1 MSKTRAKLGKFH
13 VSMVPF
19 PRTTADFHSE
29 AKYRSSMEQAAAG
42 DLGNVEVT
50 KAGRHAGPLSTHSTR
65 FFQSDSPFISS
76 FPAALILS
84 STTLVQRLVRPT
96 ARFLAFQIG
105 ASAQHGDIVPAG
117 SAGSFETAPQWIAP
131 HCKAWRLPIFGPA
144 SPPLGR
150 GCHTLGR
157 SCCDDCE
164 GAGGSKTRW
173 WYVRSSRA
181 QE

>member
-1 MSKTRAKLGKFH
+1 MNATIILDLMIIFHDILMSKTRAKLGKFH

-42 DLGNVEVT
+42 DLGNVEVP
-50 KAGRHAGPLSTHSTR
+50 KARPLSTHSTR

-105 ASAQHGDIVPAG
+105 ASAQLGDIVLSG
-117 SAGSFETAPQWIAP
+117 LLEVCLWKF
-131 HCKAWRLPIFGPA
+131 
-144 SPPLGR
+144 
-150 GCHTLGR
+150 
-157 SCCDDCE
+157 
-164 GAGGSKTRW
+164 
-173 WYVRSSRA
+173 
-181 QE
+181 